1 MGIRRLLAA
10 LALAQIIAGEAPG
23 CPTEAKL
30 AIAHVAANRQE
41 AGLVGGWFGR
51 RASTGEDL
59 AVALVWRAW
68 PDPSRGAL
76 YAIGPGD
83 RDKMPWLAQRTG
95 RWDCEATFVETW
107 R

>member
-1 MGIRRLLAA
+1 MGIREFLAA
-10 LALAQIIAGEAPG
+10 VALAWIIAGEAPG

-30 AIAHVAANRQE
+30 AIAHVAANRVE
-41 AGLVGGWFGR
+41 AGMVGGWYGWR
-51 RASTGEDL
+51 TPTSEDL
-59 AVALVWRAW
+59 AVALAWSAW

-83 RDKMPWLAQRTG
+83 RERMAWLEERTG

-107 R
+107 Q